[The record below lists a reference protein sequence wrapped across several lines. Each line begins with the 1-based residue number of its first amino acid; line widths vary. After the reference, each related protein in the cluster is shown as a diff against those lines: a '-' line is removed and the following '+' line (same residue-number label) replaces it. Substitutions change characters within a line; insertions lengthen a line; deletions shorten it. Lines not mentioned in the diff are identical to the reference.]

1 VFGPNEYHKDD
12 MRSVA
17 VKLFD
22 RIQSGGHI
30 ELFKSYRPDVADG
43 NQKRDFIYVKD
54 CTRTILW
61 FLEHPNVSGIFN
73 LGTGTARSFL
83 DIAQTLITKLD
94 KSIDIEFID
103 MPEALRSR
111 YQYFTEADMTKLK
124 SVGMKFDFL
133 ALENAVEDYLQS
145 YLLRED
151 RYR

>member
-1 VFGPNEYHKDD
+1 
-12 MRSVA
+12 
-17 VKLFD
+17 
-22 RIQSGGHI
+22 
-30 ELFKSYRPDVADG
+30 
-43 NQKRDFIYVKD
+43 
-54 CTRTILW
+54 
-61 FLEHPNVSGIFN
+61 LEHPNVSGIFN